1 MLTLSALLIVEF
13 VLAFG
18 IHITLDAID
27 CRSVLPRPSFRLVRL
42 TIDLFKLARTA
53 TRTELELTVI
63 FSNLIHCLFFDSV
76 ALRTSPRKDE
86 TRVLLA
92 TRLKTVSPKIRF
104 TCSNSAIFRFP
115 LSSNVRRNVFSIP
128 FFNRK

>member
-76 ALRTSPRKDE
+76 ALRTSPRKRRN
-86 TRVLLA
+86 TC
-92 TRLKTVSPKIRF
+92 F
-104 TCSNSAIFRFP
+104 TCNTP
-115 LSSNVRRNVFSIP
+115 KDGKPKDSIHLQQ
-128 FFNRK
+128 